1 MDAAPV
7 TSDPPM
13 HAELFRLR
21 KLTCRRAIEAI
32 CEVRP
37 LRGQWECRLV
47 VSDAPVETRLC
58 SSPEAAAV
66 HADRLREALVERG
79 WR

>member
-1 MDAAPV
+1 MDTAPL
-7 TSDPPM
+7 TSDPPK

-21 KLTCRRAIEAI
+21 KLTCRRAIEAF

-37 LRGQWECRLV
+37 VRGRWECRLLV
-47 VSDAPVETRLC
+47 NDAPVETRLC
-58 SSPEAAAV
+58 SSREAAAV
-66 HADRLREALVERG
+66 HADHLRDALVERG